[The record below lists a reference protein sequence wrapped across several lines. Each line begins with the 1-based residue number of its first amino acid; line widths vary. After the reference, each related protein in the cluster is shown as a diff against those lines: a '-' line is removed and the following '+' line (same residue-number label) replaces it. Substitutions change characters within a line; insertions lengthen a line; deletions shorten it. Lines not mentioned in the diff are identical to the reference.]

1 MKKFIIALCALSFT
15 ASAAEVYI
23 NGVNVDGLTNQTFEK
38 VTVKL
43 DDKGNVQ
50 IDAPGYAVKKV
61 TMADNAPP
69 VATGVITQQY
79 YLVTEQNPPGATEYE
94 VDVFI
99 NGKFLRTVRAGDEQL
114 VKDITRE
121 LKPGLNKVIAQARK
135 KYENPNSPKSQ
146 SRAHVMRVI
155 IGEGRTTRDQVT
167 IDKQVMTFTRTAADT
182 NDVTQEFSFTT
193 R

>member
-1 MKKFIIALCALSFT
+1 MKHFITSLCVLSFT

-50 IDAPGYAVKKV
+50 IDAPGYAIKKV
-61 TMADNAPP
+61 SMQDNAPP
-69 VATGVITQQY
+69 AATGVITQQY
-79 YLVTEQNPPGATEYE
+79 FLVTEQNPPGAAEYE
-94 VDVFI
+94 IDLFL
-99 NGKFLRTVRAGDEQL
+99 NGKFLRTIRPGDEQL

-121 LKPGLNKVIAQARK
+121 LKPGQNKVIAQARK

-146 SRAHVMRVI
+146 SRSHVMRVI
-155 IGEGRTTRDQVT
+155 IGEGRTTKDQVT

-182 NDVTQEFSFTT
+182 NDVTQEYSFTT

>member
-23 NGVNVDGLTNQTFEK
+23 NGVNVDGLTNTTFEK

-94 VDVFI
+94 VDVFL
-99 NGKFLRTVRAGDEQL
+99 NGKFFRTVRSGDEQL
-114 VKDITRE
+114 VKDITKE

-155 IGEGRTTRDQVT
+155 IGEGRSTRDQVT
-167 IDKQVMTFTRTAADT
+167 IDKQVVTFTRTAADT

>member
-61 TMADNAPP
+61 TMQDNAPP

-94 VDVFI
+94 IDVFL
-99 NGKFLRTVRAGDEQL
+99 NGKFFRTVRSGDEQL
-114 VKDITRE
+114 VKDITKE
-121 LKPGLNKVIAQARK
+121 LKPGLNKVITQARK
-135 KYENPNSPKSQ
+135 KYENPNSPRSQ

-155 IGEGRTTRDQVT
+155 IGEGRSSRDQVT
-167 IDKQVMTFTRTAADT
+167 IDKQVVTFTRTAADT